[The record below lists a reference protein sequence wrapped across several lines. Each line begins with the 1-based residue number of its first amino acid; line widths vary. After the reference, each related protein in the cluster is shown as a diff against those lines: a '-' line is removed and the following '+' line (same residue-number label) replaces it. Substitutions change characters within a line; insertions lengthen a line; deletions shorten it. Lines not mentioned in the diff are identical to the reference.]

1 MLNDEYAAFQTINI
15 PELEGIDFATPYAGI
30 IGAMS
35 ILKVQNSHLKLGISV
50 GGPSSSEKF
59 SEISEDDLKRQNF
72 AINIVNFIRYVGFD
86 FIDIYLGEETVQ
98 STNLILLLKEVR
110 NELNAIQK
118 DGMRFELSV
127 TMSSY
132 PEKLG
137 KIEFDKVLPLV
148 NFTNLITYDF
158 NGGWNSYTGH
168 QTTLYIN
175 KVYDEEKVEAQFSID
190 SCITYLE
197 ETYGSSI
204 DMTKIVI
211 GVALYTRAW
220 AGVQDDGLDK
230 NNPGLYATANPNSV
244 RGADGS
250 KSGIYGY
257 HKLPSLIK
265 QFGLVEYYDK
275 VAQAA
280 YYYSPNT
287 GYFFSCDNE
296 ESVADKGKYVKKK
309 GLGGLFMW
317 MASYDA
323 ENTITQAM
331 FNSLYEEGYSFPEQK
346 LIYNLIS
353 ISSGIKATETGY
365 DITIQ
370 NNAANKETNPVIKDA
385 E

>member
-1 MLNDEYAAFQTINI
+1 MKSFLRLIFLFLLMITNSSLQQSKSIPYRNIMYYGEKSIYSGENNYYPSKINANLITHLIFAFLDMDSNGDLLLNDEYADFQTVDL
-15 PELEGIDFATPYAGI
+15 PELEGIDFAAPYAGI
-30 IGAMS
+30 IGAMP
-35 ILKVQNSHLKLGISV
+35 ILKVQNSHLKLGVSI

-59 SEISEDDLKRQNF
+59 SEICKDDLIRQNF
-72 AINIVNFIRYVGFD
+72 AINIANFIKYIGFN
-86 FIDIYLGEETVQ
+86 FIDIYLGEETVE
-98 STNLILLLKEVR
+98 SKNLILLLKEIR
-110 NELNAIQK
+110 NEFDAIEK
-118 DGMRFELSV
+118 DGILYEISV

-168 QTTLYIN
+168 QTPLYIN
-175 KVYDEEKVEAQFSID
+175 KAYDDEKVEAQFSID

-204 DMTKIVI
+204 DMTKITI
-211 GVALYTRAW
+211 GVAPYTRAW

-244 RGADGS
+244 RGEDGT

-257 HKLPSLIK
+257 HQLPSLIK

-296 ESVADKGKYVKKK
+296 E
-309 GLGGLFMW
+309 
-317 MASYDA
+317 
-323 ENTITQAM
+323 
-331 FNSLYEEGYSFPEQK
+331 
-346 LIYNLIS
+346 
-353 ISSGIKATETGY
+353 
-365 DITIQ
+365 
-370 NNAANKETNPVIKDA
+370 
-385 E
+385 